1 MVKYNISGSQVF
13 NCNPG
18 YLLGG
23 EVTNSNGNNT
33 VRFHLTL
40 LNTMENVRKDS
51 TMETATRH

>member
-1 MVKYNISGSQVF
+1 MVKHISGSRVF
-13 NCNPG
+13 HCNPG

-23 EVTNSNGNNT
+23 EVTNSKSNNT

-40 LNTMENVRKDS
+40 FNTMENVRKDS